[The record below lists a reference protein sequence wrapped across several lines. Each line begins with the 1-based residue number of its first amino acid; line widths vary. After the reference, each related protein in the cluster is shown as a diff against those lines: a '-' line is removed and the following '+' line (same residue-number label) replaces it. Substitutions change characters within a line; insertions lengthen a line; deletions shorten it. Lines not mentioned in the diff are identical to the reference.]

1 MAGSPR
7 VLCLDDEPY
16 VLDGLKRY
24 LRADYDVLTAT
35 QPREALEL
43 LGAAGQEPIAVV
55 VSDMRM
61 PHMTGVDVLERA
73 RQISPET
80 TRVLLTGDA
89 DVNGAVAAINQ
100 GNVFRFLLKP
110 CPPEDLKATVAAA
123 AEQNRLVRAEREL
136 LEATLKG
143 CVDALMDTLGM
154 AQPALFSR
162 AGRLQRLTQRLCR
175 RLEIPDAWQIE
186 IAAQMG
192 EIGAITL
199 PAETLARM
207 ESGVPANTTD
217 AEMLARLPQ
226 LADNVLARIPRLEAV
241 REIVRHQLPT
251 DRSPMSP
258 LHKDA
263 PLGAWILQAVRE
275 YDALVWR
282 GMPPDLAI
290 ATLSAR
296 KTFTPELVHALAEA
310 GGMRVPREAVRE
322 IGIDDLAIGHEL
334 ADDVYSTKGMLLVS
348 RGQVITER
356 LLVRL
361 RNYEMTTGLKNSILI
376 VDLPLR
382 S

>member
-1 MAGSPR
+1 MEGRPR

-16 VLDGLKRY
+16 VLDGLRRY
-24 LRADYDVLTAT
+24 LRVDYDVLTAT
-35 QPREALEL
+35 QPQEALEL
-43 LGAAGQEPIAVV
+43 LAAAEQAPVAVV
-55 VSDMRM
+55 VSDLRM
-61 PHMTGVDVLERA
+61 PQMTGVDVLERA
-73 RQISPET
+73 RQISPDT

-89 DVNGAVAAINQ
+89 DVHGAVNAINH
-100 GNVFRFLLKP
+100 GSVFRFMLKP

-143 CVDALMDTLGM
+143 CVEALMDTLGM

-162 AGRLQRLTQRLCR
+162 AGRLQRLAQRLCR
-175 RLEIPDAWQIE
+175 RLEVPDAWQIE

-199 PAETLARM
+199 PPETLARM
-207 ESGVPANTTD
+207 EGGVPANAAD

-226 LADNVLARIPRLEAV
+226 LADNVLSRIPRLEAV
-241 REIVRHQLPT
+241 REIVRHQMPT

-258 LHKDA
+258 LRPDA
-263 PLGAWILQAVRE
+263 PAGAWILQAVRE

-282 GMPPDLAI
+282 GMPPDLAV

-296 KTFTPELVHALAEA
+296 KIFTPDLVRALAEA

-322 IGIDDLAIGHEL
+322 VGIDDLTIGHEL
-334 ADDVYSTKGMLLVS
+334 ADDVYSAKGMLLVS
-348 RGQVITER
+348 RGQIITER

-361 RNYEMTTGLKNSILI
+361 RNYEMTTGLKSSILI
-376 VDLPLR
+376 VDL
-382 S
+382 